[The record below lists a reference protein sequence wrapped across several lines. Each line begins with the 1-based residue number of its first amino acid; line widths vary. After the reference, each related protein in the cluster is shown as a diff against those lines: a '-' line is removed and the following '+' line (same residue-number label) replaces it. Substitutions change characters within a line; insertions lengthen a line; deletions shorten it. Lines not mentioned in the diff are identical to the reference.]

1 MFHSKAAP
9 LLIFAAVTVPFFL
22 LVTLWEVGFL
32 GWFFGWLLGLLW
44 RLAQWNPIFAA
55 CAFLWLFFMLH
66 PAMWP
71 AHVAWHRTL
80 FPEPVKRKGMG
91 RR

>member
-1 MFHSKAAP
+1 MFDGKAAP
-9 LLIFAAVTVPFFL
+9 LLVFVAVTVPFFL
-22 LVTLWEVGFL
+22 LVTLWEVGF
-32 GWFFGWLLGLLW
+32 FGWLLGLFW

-55 CAFLWLFFMLH
+55 GAFLWLFLMLH

-80 FPEPVKRKGMG
+80 FPEPIKRKGVG
-91 RR
+91 QR